1 MGGLKA
7 PGTGALAASP
17 SPLASILSKVEITPE
32 SILSA
37 LSKSQAQASPGLQGE
52 LSPRQS
58 RLQRGLASSFPR
70 EPQFCSVGLS
80 LHD

>member
-7 PGTGALAASP
+7 PATGPLVASP

-37 LSKSQAQASPGLQGE
+37 LSKTQAQAAPGLQGK

-58 RLQRGLASSFPR
+58 RLQRGPASSSPR
-70 EPQFCSVGLS
+70 EPAFCSVGLPV
-80 LHD
+80 HD